1 MNLKY
6 LREQPGELKS
16 MYKGYNE
23 ALIELARANSDI
35 VVLYA
40 DFPQDE
46 VGPVFKREYPDRIYN
61 LGIAEADMMTV
72 AAGLAEAGKIPFTH
86 CHSIFAVGRA
96 FNQIRQIAFDRLNVK
111 MILCNTGMFWT
122 FMGGSHQII
131 EDIAS
136 LRAVPDL
143 VLISPSDSI
152 EAKKAAVAAAKHV
165 GPVAIRLAEPR
176 VPVLFRD
183 DYRFEIG
190 KATILREGKDVAI
203 ISTGIMVRSSLEAAT
218 ILENEG
224 IDSRVINISTIK
236 PLDERAIENAA
247 KETGAIVTAEDSN
260 ILGGLGGAV
269 AEVVSENY
277 PVPIR
282 RVGVRDRFG
291 QTGSMDELA
300 AEYNMSSADIV
311 KAAKEVIKKKSM

>member
-1 MNLKY
+1 MSLKY
-6 LREQPGELKS
+6 LREQPGEPKS

-40 DFPQDE
+40 DFPQGE
-46 VGPVFKREYPDRIYN
+46 AGPFFKREYPDRIYN

-152 EAKKAAVAAAKHV
+152 EARKAAVAAAKHI

-183 DYRFEIG
+183 DYRYEIG
-190 KATILREGKDVAI
+190 KALVLREGDDLAI
-203 ISTGIMVRSSLEAAT
+203 ISTGIMLRSSLEAAT
-218 ILENEG
+218 ELENEG

-236 PLDERAIENAA
+236 PLDEDVIKNAA
-247 KETGAIVTAEDSN
+247 KETDAIVTVEDSN

-269 AEVVSENY
+269 AEAVSESY

-291 QTGSMDELA
+291 QTGSMEELA
-300 AEYNMSSADIV
+300 AEYNMASADIV
-311 KAAKEVIKKKSM
+311 KAAKEVIKKKSV

>member
-1 MNLKY
+1 MKY
-6 LREQPGELKS
+6 LREQPGEPKS

-46 VGPVFKREYPDRIYN
+46 AGPVFKREYPDRIYN
-61 LGIAEADMMTV
+61 LGIAEGDMMTV

-152 EAKKAAVAAAKHV
+152 EAKKATVAAAKHV

-190 KATILREGKDVAI
+190 KATVLKEGRDVAI
-203 ISTGIMVRSSLEAAT
+203 ISTGVMVRSSLEAAT
-218 ILENEG
+218 MLENEG
-224 IDSRVINISTIK
+224 IDSNVINFSTIK
-236 PLDERAIENAA
+236 PLDERAIKDAA

-291 QTGSMDELA
+291 QTGTMEELA